1 MLANVCD
8 DIKTVQSD
16 LRINQVNKQTS
27 ENIYKLEAFYQMV
40 LICSDKCEVSDDN
53 NYHSQVFH
61 KFNLCDILME
71 NSDEALSFLS
81 KLIEC
86 ILLLLLYIDRLSA
99 S

>member
-40 LICSDKCEVSDDN
+40 LICSDKREVSDDN

-61 KFNLCDILME
+61 KFYLCDILME